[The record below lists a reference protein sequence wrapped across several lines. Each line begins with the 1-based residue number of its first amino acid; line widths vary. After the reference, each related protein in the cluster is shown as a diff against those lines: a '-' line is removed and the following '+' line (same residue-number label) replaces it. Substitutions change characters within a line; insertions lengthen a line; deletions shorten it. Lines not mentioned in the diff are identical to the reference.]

1 MIKNMEI
8 DISSATALDKDGF
21 PRYKSDDNVDI
32 KTFMPRGSLVS
43 KRLYQGDELTRSL
56 SESKEFK
63 VDVLGQIGSGIASS
77 FLNFTAK
84 TVANIGDLVVQI
96 HQRKTQRQADYIKRK
111 RENPKYNPR
120 LDIARLSDDF
130 ALAYA
135 EREKPI
141 EIDTKE
147 GKQTFK
153 QNNVFENIN
162 NGVNKYIS
170 ENFAMKQGLANEMI
184 YRMASGG
191 ASIAFSYGV
200 GGILRAMKA
209 ATVIQAGAPAAWIGL
224 VSGGSAA
231 EEAKAKGFDLDKQL
245 KVFKEVGVSETAIE
259 FMGMNAILSG
269 MRGARPISRIA
280 LDTFNNMSQEFL
292 QGFSEGAIL
301 KNEGIRQ
308 ETWGSIL
315 TDATKD
321 FFSAMIPSGAASS
334 AHYYYQNKSL
344 IGDFRQAG
352 LSDNDADVVLDEVM
366 KLKDDSTVDDFL
378 NGLEQKGL
386 PKDLAKKATKVVEDY
401 NGRIAIRNMLK
412 DSPLTQIIMKLRSK
426 GVKSA
431 NALLA
436 AEKILGEEVP
446 KAVQREMIN
455 LIDKQMADY
464 NKLEAEE
471 QVKYAFMK
479 KYVELGK
486 YGKFLKATDEE
497 WLQSG
502 IALADVAAAQAIKQA
517 EFEGWQKGLDVKEQN
532 DLNALEFKRK
542 SEEVLTPEELKK
554 RQELLKKKAKEGART
569 PIQVFEGLN
578 IELRKKDKGKGDLFQ
593 EGDVKNDA
601 EDFIKKNPNA
611 TAEEFV
617 ASKGKELFRGDANP
631 ITIELYDVSQGIKE
645 GKELGGAM
653 AEGPGVYLTTDKNNA
668 LSYGK
673 NITNVVMDKD
683 SNILEKGQKKL
694 SISKIN
700 KLLTSIDK
708 ETLDIALSNFDEN
721 PIIAKRNLIDAI
733 NNADDAQEQIINIWA
748 DVFYHQK
755 PEKFMKVMADNGI
768 DGLKIDKE
776 KLSHYVIYNK
786 KSLIDKSQ
794 LLSEFEKAKKQKELF
809 QGDVKNLVS
818 MHNLSS
824 DKLLH
829 ADKMGGLAVP
839 SLSIGRVGH
848 PLEGFGDITLISDKS
863 LIDPKRKST
872 KVFNADIYSPR
883 YPSVKHDFDPQG
895 LKEARE
901 SVAKEEKD
909 LDKSLGSELDSY
921 DFNRDG
927 IKALYRSTVLQL
939 KYLRE
944 TGRDIDV
951 PKKSPKLEYISLMPE
966 IEKFVEDWTL
976 PENLYK
982 DKEFLS
988 LYEQLRNK
996 VMDKARKDDLASG
1009 ATEAEALKTAELYGE
1024 SWYDEDGNPNFYVIT
1039 QLREES
1045 AQKKESGKPDYYA
1058 AERAISDIIR
1068 DEQTQF
1074 QEWVDKNYSSV
1085 LGKERLYNGEDGN
1098 YNAKYL
1104 PHTLENVVRV
1114 MKRELQSGEG
1124 FNYGLGNVRASVA
1137 KRYKSISEIQSDRD
1151 KVLSKEEFEKV
1162 KEFTDKEF
1170 DDIISEAYEKYEH
1183 KGVSGIGD
1191 IFTNVLIDG
1200 IRRGNI
1206 EAELKEYGFG
1216 TMDMGR
1222 IKVFLST
1229 IKDMPTEYFEAKIQR
1244 AVELS
1249 EFTAAVIPFNTPDRA
1264 IRVLERNNISY
1275 AKYDPNIEG
1284 DRSRVIRAISS
1295 KKNVLFQSKDFPRAS
1310 IDFSSEEGKRIITMF
1325 ENADASSML
1334 HELGHVW
1341 FKDMFDYVKSG
1352 KADANYLEHY
1362 QAVKEY
1368 LGLDDNQS
1376 ELTVEQQETFARSL
1390 EAFFMEGNAPIGKAK
1405 LQGAFSA
1412 FREWLKRVY
1421 IDKQS
1426 LNVELSDDIRDFFA
1440 RMFGGY
1446 RAMTQEDVLTIEPIS
1461 INELAVIADEEDIG
1475 RMKVDIETLKEK
1487 IKFYKKIRDYFR
1499 GIDKKGLLNIDE
1511 YELYY
1516 KGEFQDLSVLEE
1528 YFRKEGGTGLD
1539 DVAQSF
1545 FDLYPEM
1552 KRYSEDVSETDE
1564 IIQIMKQVLTHDFT
1578 FSYERSQIAFLEE
1591 IIKASEGK
1599 EVVGD
1604 FRDISIEEAEKIF
1617 GGKAENIY
1625 LKNLVEGEEKSV
1637 KSLLSPKEQKYSIT
1651 LRQWMKDRQT
1661 ASKRGYKSGVKETK
1675 AKFNAILK
1683 ELKTTG
1689 KINRKNIIDL
1699 IKGLDLEAKDKAKFL
1714 SSVGRVDTA
1723 EKMADEVRD
1732 IERRYSAYYESAQ
1745 KNAIEEEIANELST
1759 TKPVKEGRLTK
1770 GRYDYERNK
1779 LFETLRAYSK
1789 MTKDEAREA
1798 LSLID
1803 FTEDR
1808 IVPEE
1813 ELITRRLLSLKAN
1826 GKESSLELFE
1836 QVLSDIGRIKIH
1848 GRLAKNEADF
1858 IKRVE
1863 RREFLEKIMPVLE
1876 SKKNDAEA
1884 VKTQILG
1891 FYLRGFSNTYS
1902 MLNALFNK
1910 ETALALDPEPL
1921 EIDAKTAMYFVNRKI
1936 VNDSLRI
1943 FGLEK
1948 DNDLH
1953 KLFEKMSLEKFETV
1967 DFEGIVNKIDRMQ
1980 VIDIYNS
1987 IKNEK
1992 IRERYSRYLGM
2003 EQVQSLVDNLTS
2015 KEKEFADYLQTTIQS
2030 YYDVLNNKSIALTG
2044 RDLGRIE
2051 NYWPATSEKPVDIY
2065 EDFVQQSNIP
2075 SALMN
2080 RGGVNVIPKP
2090 VNAWHK
2096 AQRHVVQALHTQ
2108 YLSNRFEELRRIFL
2122 DRKIT
2127 KIIQLKFGEDVHAVM
2142 MNKINDL
2149 ALNKQLDRLDEI
2161 TKVFQKAL
2169 NNWVVAKVSLN
2180 PSIFFKQLVSTG
2192 NYMEDMPVKEWIKY
2206 FAQGISSPKETF
2218 DFMWNNAPFLEAR
2231 FNTGYEEA
2239 LSRAMS
2245 GSKEILKLSHD
2256 WAQGLTSLVRSGDIT
2271 AIIMGGY
2278 PLVKYEMEVNG
2289 KSLDEA
2295 MEIFKNQTYKAQ
2307 QSPMLSGLSEW
2318 QKNKNPF
2325 ARLFLVFRNTSNQY
2339 LRKQVDAIISY
2350 NNGDIDKVQLG
2361 KVLAIYGV
2369 IQPTLWVSM
2378 GYAINN
2384 SISLLS
2390 KIMSGGG
2397 DDNKEKNMIEDVFN
2411 EIVLSPFK
2419 SLAIVESLVN
2429 LAIRRAQG
2437 KPQWKI
2443 YSLPLL
2449 DDVSDSISKVFKK
2462 NLSLWDY
2469 LDIAGGIIEPTK
2481 GLPIKTWSRYGKKII
2496 GDGNNTKKRKVRR
2509 LIKKKTKMKSKKRM
2523 VKKR

>member
-63 VDVLGQIGSGIASS
+63 VDVLGQIGAGISS
-77 FLNFTAK
+77 AFLNFTAK
-84 TVANIGDLVVQI
+84 TVANLGDLMVQVN
-96 HQRKTQRQADYIKRK
+96 QRKTQRQADFIKKK

-147 GKQTFK
+147 GKQIFK

-170 ENFAMKQGLANEMI
+170 ENLAMKKGLANEMA

-191 ASIAFSYGV
+191 ASIAFSYVV

-209 ATVIQAGAPAAWIGL
+209 ATVIQAGTPAAWIGL
-224 VSGGSAA
+224 VSGGGAA
-231 EEAKAKGFDLDKQL
+231 EEAKDKGFDLDKQL

-259 FMGMNAILSG
+259 FMGMDAILRG

-386 PKDLAKKATKVVEDY
+386 PKDLAKKATKVIEDY
-401 NGRIAIRNMLK
+401 NGRIAIRDMLK

-446 KAVQREMIN
+446 KAIQREMIN

-517 EFEGWQKGLDVKEQN
+517 EFEGWQKGLNVKEQN

-554 RQELLKKKAKEGART
+554 RDELLKKKAKEGART

-578 IELRKKDKGKGDLFQ
+578 IDLRKKDKGKGDLFQ

-708 ETLDIALSNFDEN
+708 ETLDIALSSFDEN

-809 QGDVKNLVS
+809 QGDVKN
-818 MHNLSS
+818 
-824 DKLLH
+824 
-829 ADKMGGLAVP
+829 
-839 SLSIGRVGH
+839 
-848 PLEGFGDITLISDKS
+848 
-863 LIDPKRKST
+863 
-872 KVFNADIYSPR
+872 
-883 YPSVKHDFDPQG
+883 
-895 LKEARE
+895 
-901 SVAKEEKD
+901 
-909 LDKSLGSELDSY
+909 
-921 DFNRDG
+921 
-927 IKALYRSTVLQL
+927 
-939 KYLRE
+939 
-944 TGRDIDV
+944 
-951 PKKSPKLEYISLMPE
+951 
-966 IEKFVEDWTL
+966 
-976 PENLYK
+976 
-982 DKEFLS
+982 
-988 LYEQLRNK
+988 
-996 VMDKARKDDLASG
+996 
-1009 ATEAEALKTAELYGE
+1009 
-1024 SWYDEDGNPNFYVIT
+1024 
-1039 QLREES
+1039 
-1045 AQKKESGKPDYYA
+1045 
-1058 AERAISDIIR
+1058 
-1068 DEQTQF
+1068 
-1074 QEWVDKNYSSV
+1074 
-1085 LGKERLYNGEDGN
+1085 
-1098 YNAKYL
+1098 
-1104 PHTLENVVRV
+1104 
-1114 MKRELQSGEG
+1114 
-1124 FNYGLGNVRASVA
+1124 
-1137 KRYKSISEIQSDRD
+1137 
-1151 KVLSKEEFEKV
+1151 
-1162 KEFTDKEF
+1162 
-1170 DDIISEAYEKYEH
+1170 
-1183 KGVSGIGD
+1183 
-1191 IFTNVLIDG
+1191 
-1200 IRRGNI
+1200 
-1206 EAELKEYGFG
+1206 
-1216 TMDMGR
+1216 
-1222 IKVFLST
+1222 
-1229 IKDMPTEYFEAKIQR
+1229 
-1244 AVELS
+1244 
-1249 EFTAAVIPFNTPDRA
+1249 
-1264 IRVLERNNISY
+1264 
-1275 AKYDPNIEG
+1275 
-1284 DRSRVIRAISS
+1284 
-1295 KKNVLFQSKDFPRAS
+1295 VLFQSKDFPRAS

-1390 EAFFMEGNAPIGKAK
+1390 ESFFMEGNAPIGNAK

-1487 IKFYKKIRDYFR
+1487 IKFYKKFRDYFR
-1499 GIDKKGLLNIDE
+1499 GRDKKGLLNIDE

-1516 KGEFQDLSVLEE
+1516 KGEFQDLSLLKE
-1528 YFRKEGGTGLD
+1528 YFRKEGGRSLD

-1545 FDLYPEM
+1545 FELYPEM

-1564 IIQIMKQVLTHDFT
+1564 IIEIMKQVLTHDFS
-1578 FSYERSQIAFLEE
+1578 FSEERNQIAFLEE

-1617 GGKAENIY
+1617 KDKAEKIY
-1625 LKNLVEGEEKSV
+1625 SDNLIRTKTI
-1637 KSLLSPKEQKYSIT
+1637 PIEQRYSIT

-1876 SKKNDAEA
+1876 AKKNDAEA

-1921 EIDAKTAMYFVNRKI
+1921 EIDAKTAMYYTDKKI
-1936 VNDSLRI
+1936 VNDALKI
-1943 FGLEK
+1943 FGIEK
-1948 DNDLH
+1948 TNDLH
-1953 KLFEKMSLEKFETV
+1953 NLFMKMSSEKFEIE
-1967 DFEGIVNKIDRMQ
+1967 DFQGIKESIDRMQ
-1980 VIDIYNS
+1980 IIDIYNS

-2065 EDFVQQSNIP
+2065 EDFTQQSNIP
-2075 SALMN
+2075 SALKA
-2080 RGGVNVIPKP
+2080 RGGTLVIPRP

-2096 AQRHVVQALHTQ
+2096 AQKHVVQALHTQ

-2127 KIIQLKFGEDVHAVM
+2127 KIIQSKFGEDVHAVM

-2149 ALNKQLDRLDEI
+2149 SLNKQLDRLDEI

-2278 PLVKYEMEVNG
+2278 PIVKYEMEVNN

-2307 QSPMLSGLSEW
+2307 QSPMLSGMSEW

-2339 LRKQVDAIISY
+2339 LRKQVDAIVSY

-2361 KVLAIYGV
+2361 KILTIYGV
-2369 IQPTLWVSM
+2369 IQPTLWVAM
-2378 GYAINN
+2378 GYAISN

-2397 DDNKEKNMIEDVFN
+2397 DDDKEKNIIEDIFN

-2419 SLAIVESLVN
+2419 SLAIVESLVQ
-2429 LAIRRAQG
+2429 LAIRRAQK

-2449 DDVSDSISKVFKK
+2449 DDIADSISKAGKK
-2462 NLSLWDY
+2462 NISFWDY
-2469 LDIAGGIIEPTK
+2469 LDIAAGIIEPAK

-2496 GDGNNTKKRKVRR
+2496 GDGKKTKKRKVRR
-2509 LIKKKTKMKSKKRM
+2509 LIKKRTKMKSQKRM

>member
-1 MIKNMEI
+1 
-8 DISSATALDKDGF
+8 
-21 PRYKSDDNVDI
+21 
-32 KTFMPRGSLVS
+32 
-43 KRLYQGDELTRSL
+43 
-56 SESKEFK
+56 
-63 VDVLGQIGSGIASS
+63 
-77 FLNFTAK
+77 
-84 TVANIGDLVVQI
+84 
-96 HQRKTQRQADYIKRK
+96 
-111 RENPKYNPR
+111 
-120 LDIARLSDDF
+120 
-130 ALAYA
+130 
-135 EREKPI
+135 
-141 EIDTKE
+141 
-147 GKQTFK
+147 
-153 QNNVFENIN
+153 
-162 NGVNKYIS
+162 
-170 ENFAMKQGLANEMI
+170 
-184 YRMASGG
+184 
-191 ASIAFSYGV
+191 
-200 GGILRAMKA
+200 
-209 ATVIQAGAPAAWIGL
+209 
-224 VSGGSAA
+224 
-231 EEAKAKGFDLDKQL
+231 
-245 KVFKEVGVSETAIE
+245 
-259 FMGMNAILSG
+259 
-269 MRGARPISRIA
+269 
-280 LDTFNNMSQEFL
+280 
-292 QGFSEGAIL
+292 
-301 KNEGIRQ
+301 
-308 ETWGSIL
+308 
-315 TDATKD
+315 
-321 FFSAMIPSGAASS
+321 
-334 AHYYYQNKSL
+334 
-344 IGDFRQAG
+344 
-352 LSDNDADVVLDEVM
+352 
-366 KLKDDSTVDDFL
+366 
-378 NGLEQKGL
+378 
-386 PKDLAKKATKVVEDY
+386 
-401 NGRIAIRNMLK
+401 
-412 DSPLTQIIMKLRSK
+412 
-426 GVKSA
+426 
-431 NALLA
+431 
-436 AEKILGEEVP
+436 
-446 KAVQREMIN
+446 
-455 LIDKQMADY
+455 
-464 NKLEAEE
+464 
-471 QVKYAFMK
+471 
-479 KYVELGK
+479 
-486 YGKFLKATDEE
+486 
-497 WLQSG
+497 
-502 IALADVAAAQAIKQA
+502 
-517 EFEGWQKGLDVKEQN
+517 
-532 DLNALEFKRK
+532 
-542 SEEVLTPEELKK
+542 
-554 RQELLKKKAKEGART
+554 
-569 PIQVFEGLN
+569 
-578 IELRKKDKGKGDLFQ
+578 
-593 EGDVKNDA
+593 
-601 EDFIKKNPNA
+601 
-611 TAEEFV
+611 
-617 ASKGKELFRGDANP
+617 
-631 ITIELYDVSQGIKE
+631 
-645 GKELGGAM
+645 
-653 AEGPGVYLTTDKNNA
+653 
-668 LSYGK
+668 
-673 NITNVVMDKD
+673 MDKD

-794 LLSEFEKAKKQKELF
+794 LISEFEKAQKQKELF

-839 SLSIGRVGH
+839 SLSIGKAEH

-863 LIDPKRKST
+863 
-872 KVFNADIYSPR
+872 F
-883 YPSVKHDFDPQG
+883 
-895 LKEARE
+895 
-901 SVAKEEKD
+901 
-909 LDKSLGSELDSY
+909 
-921 DFNRDG
+921 
-927 IKALYRSTVLQL
+927 
-939 KYLRE
+939 
-944 TGRDIDV
+944 
-951 PKKSPKLEYISLMPE
+951 
-966 IEKFVEDWTL
+966 
-976 PENLYK
+976 
-982 DKEFLS
+982 
-988 LYEQLRNK
+988 
-996 VMDKARKDDLASG
+996 
-1009 ATEAEALKTAELYGE
+1009 
-1024 SWYDEDGNPNFYVIT
+1024 
-1039 QLREES
+1039 
-1045 AQKKESGKPDYYA
+1045 
-1058 AERAISDIIR
+1058 
-1068 DEQTQF
+1068 
-1074 QEWVDKNYSSV
+1074 
-1085 LGKERLYNGEDGN
+1085 
-1098 YNAKYL
+1098 
-1104 PHTLENVVRV
+1104 
-1114 MKRELQSGEG
+1114 
-1124 FNYGLGNVRASVA
+1124 
-1137 KRYKSISEIQSDRD
+1137 
-1151 KVLSKEEFEKV
+1151 
-1162 KEFTDKEF
+1162 
-1170 DDIISEAYEKYEH
+1170 
-1183 KGVSGIGD
+1183 
-1191 IFTNVLIDG
+1191 
-1200 IRRGNI
+1200 
-1206 EAELKEYGFG
+1206 
-1216 TMDMGR
+1216 
-1222 IKVFLST
+1222 
-1229 IKDMPTEYFEAKIQR
+1229 
-1244 AVELS
+1244 
-1249 EFTAAVIPFNTPDRA
+1249 AVIPLNTPDRA

-1284 DRSRVIRAISS
+1284 DRARVIRAISS

-1341 FKDMFDYVKSG
+1341 FKDMFDYVKAG

-1390 EAFFMEGNAPIGKAK
+1390 EAFFMEGNAPIGNAK

-1487 IKFYKKIRDYFR
+1487 IKFYKKFRDYFR

-1528 YFRKEGGTGLD
+1528 YFRKEGGRGLD

-1545 FDLYPEM
+1545 FELYPEM

-1564 IIQIMKQVLTHDFT
+1564 IIEIMKQVLTHDFS
-1578 FSYERSQIAFLEE
+1578 FSEERNQIAFLEE

-1617 GGKAENIY
+1617 KDKAEKIY
-1625 LKNLVEGEEKSV
+1625 SDNLIRTKTI
-1637 KSLLSPKEQKYSIT
+1637 PIEQRYSIT

-1759 TKPVKEGRLTK
+1759 TKPVKEGRVTK

-1876 SKKNDAEA
+1876 AKKNDAEA

-1921 EIDAKTAMYFVNRKI
+1921 EIDAKTAMYYTDKKI
-1936 VNDSLRI
+1936 VNDALKI
-1943 FGLEK
+1943 FGIEK
-1948 DNDLH
+1948 TNDLH
-1953 KLFEKMSLEKFETV
+1953 NLFMKMSSEKFEIE
-1967 DFEGIVNKIDRMQ
+1967 DFQGIKESIDRMQ
-1980 VIDIYNS
+1980 IIDIYNS

-2015 KEKEFADYLQTTIQS
+2015 KEKEFADYLQTTVQS
-2030 YYDVLNNKSIALTG
+2030 YYDVLNQKNIAITG
-2044 RDLGRIE
+2044 RELFRVQ

-2075 SALMN
+2075 SPLKP
-2080 RGGVNVIPKP
+2080 RGGVTVIPRP

-2096 AQRHVVQALHTQ
+2096 AQKHVVQALHTQ

-2149 ALNKQLDRLDEI
+2149 SLNKQLDRLDEI

-2278 PLVKYEMEVNG
+2278 PIVKYEMEVNN

-2307 QSPMLSGLSEW
+2307 QSPMLSGMSEW

-2361 KVLAIYGV
+2361 KILTIYGV
-2369 IQPTLWVSM
+2369 IQPTLWVAM
-2378 GYAINN
+2378 GYAISN

-2397 DDNKEKNMIEDVFN
+2397 DDDKEKNIIEDIFN

-2419 SLAIVESLVN
+2419 SLAIVESLVQ
-2429 LAIRRAQG
+2429 LAIRRAQK

-2449 DDVSDSISKVFKK
+2449 DDIADSISKAGKK
-2462 NLSLWDY
+2462 NISFWDY
-2469 LDIAGGIIEPTK
+2469 LDIAAGIIEPAK
-2481 GLPIKTWSRYGKKII
+2481 GLPIKTWSRYGKKIV
-2496 GDGNNTKKRKVRR
+2496 GDGKKTKKRKVRR
-2509 LIKKKTKMKSKKRM
+2509 LIKKRTKMKSQKRM